1 LTMGTVV
8 FAGVDAPLVS
18 SLRKKTALAERF
30 EEVGNA
36 ELALARLGDVNTEVL
51 AMVIGPGVAEA
62 MALAQRAHAR
72 DRDVAVLLL
81 ADLGRAAEVAAA
93 LRYAPYLGPRVSWC
107 ERGPDEAVERAL
119 SAAVQRT
126 RQRRGYREALIPWR
140 RRLAPTPARP
150 LRLEAVLE
158 RLFVQLPMGV
168 LLLEPSGH
176 VVSLNRR
183 AAELLGRTERES
195 TGARLLELVPARI
208 APAVDGLLAGAAAGQ
223 ALPELTVELERGS
236 GSLVLEFTAASVVS
250 TASENAILLL
260 IQDVTERARAAR
272 EREGLRAELE
282 SSQRMASLGM
292 LAAGVGHEINNPLTY
307 VMGNVELAL
316 ERLLANGD
324 DARSNELTEL
334 LEGVLEGANRIR
346 SIVRELRAFSRLELR
361 AEVAVDVAD
370 VIDSALSI
378 LSNELKHRAS
388 VVKEYEAVDPVRGDS
403 ARLGQVF
410 LNLLTNAAQAIRDG
424 QADTNT
430 IRITIQPGPPG
441 FLVVGIHD
449 TGEGIPEQVI
459 GRIFEPF
466 FTTKPVGQGT
476 GLGLAI
482 CRRIVSEHA
491 GGISVESHSDV
502 GTTFRVTLPTMP
514 RDSAAATETDA
525 ATAGTP
531 GVHANV
537 LVIDDEPAVGRVAE
551 RILGGRHSVVVT
563 TSGRIAVA
571 RIENGER
578 FDLILCDVMMPAMSG
593 TEVHERIV
601 RLDPEQAER
610 IVFMSGGVFSYETR
624 SYLDRLPN
632 RRLDKPFRAEQL
644 TRLVELTA
652 AVRVPGDAAKSR
664 RKIPPA

>member
-1 LTMGTVV
+1 MGTVV

-18 SLRKKTALAERF
+18 SLRKKSALADRF
-30 EEVGNA
+30 EEVGDA
-36 ELALARLGDVNTEVL
+36 ELALARLGDANAEVD

-93 LRYAPYLGPRVSWC
+93 LRFAPYLGPRVSWC
-107 ERGPDEAVERAL
+107 ERVPDEAVERAL
-119 SAAVQRT
+119 LAAVQRT
-126 RQRRGYREALIPWR
+126 RQRRGYRAALTPWR
-140 RRLAPTPARP
+140 RRLASTPSRP

-168 LLLEPSGH
+168 LLLDPSGQ

-223 ALPELTVELERGS
+223 PLPELTVELERSS
-236 GSLVLEFTAASVVS
+236 GSLMLELTASSVVS

-307 VMGNVELAL
+307 VMGNVEVAL
-316 ERLLANGD
+316 ERLLSNGD
-324 DARSNELTEL
+324 DARSGELTEL
-334 LEGVLEGANRIR
+334 LESALEGANRIR
-346 SIVRELRAFSRLELR
+346 SIVRDLRAFSRLEPQ

-370 VIDSALSI
+370 VIDSALSL
-378 LSNELKHRAS
+378 LSNELKHRAR
-388 VVKEYEAVDPVRGDS
+388 VVREYQAVDPVRGDS

-410 LNLLTNAAQAIRDG
+410 LNLLTNAVQAIRDG

-430 IRITIQPGPPG
+430 IRITIEPGSPG
-441 FLVVGIHD
+441 FLVVGIQD
-449 TGEGIPEQVI
+449 TGEGIPRQVI

-491 GGISVESHSDV
+491 GSITVESRSDF

-514 RDSAAATETDA
+514 RELAAATEADVATA
-525 ATAGTP
+525 ATP
-531 GVHANV
+531 GARANV

-551 RILGGRHSVVVT
+551 RVLGGRHSVVVT
-563 TSGRIAVA
+563 TSGKVAVA

-578 FDLILCDVMMPAMSG
+578 FDFILCDVMMPAMSG
-593 TEVHERIV
+593 TEVHERIAE
-601 RLDPEQAER
+601 LDPEQAER
-610 IVFMSGGVFSYETR
+610 IVFMSGGVFSHETR
-624 SYLDRLPN
+624 AYLDRLPN
-632 RRLDKPFRAEQL
+632 RRLDKPFRTEQL
-644 TRLVELTA
+644 VELVEKLTA
-652 AVRVPGDAAKSR
+652 AVRAPEDAAKSR
-664 RKIPPA
+664 RKTPPA